1 MWQITWM
8 LSLLPDWFWTLV
20 LIAGI
25 IGILA
30 AWLLRK
36 IPFVMSYSLPIKI
49 GSVFLLLLGV
59 YFQGVIANEE
69 KWQAEMKKLEEQ
81 VRVAEAQSAEANGK
95 LATEIDAKK
104 QLAAQKNKEVIKYID
119 RWNTKEVVKEIPGPE
134 RIKEITKDMSAEQ
147 KKAYE
152 AEIAQLKQNQG
163 RVQEVIKYIESC
175 PVPKEMIDIHNEAA
189 RLNRAATPPA
199 KKEEAKK

>member
-1 MWQITWM
+1 MWQLTWM

-25 IGILA
+25 LGILA
-30 AWLLRK
+30 SWVLK
-36 IPFVMSYSLPIKI
+36 FVPFVKTYSLPIKV
-49 GSVFLLLLGV
+49 GSVICLLVGV

-81 VRVAEAQSAEANGK
+81 VRAAEAQSAEANIK
-95 LATEIDAKK
+95 LTKEMQEKK
-104 QLAAQKNKEVIKYID
+104 DIAAQKSKEIVKYID
-119 RWNTKEVVKEIPGPE
+119 RWNTKEVIREVPGPE
-134 RIKEITKDMSAEQ
+134 RVKEITKDMSAEQ
-147 KKAYE
+147 RRAFE
-152 AEIAQLKQNQG
+152 AEIEQLRQSQG

-199 KKEEAKK
+199 KKEETKK